1 MFGCLAPLHLAHLT
15 PNCEALPPWQSWQP
29 MRDEAGSLPA
39 PHLWQ
44 RGVVLVLCLPALHG
58 TQADLFTAT
67 SSPEL
72 HGVHTFLTTSN
83 FSLFLHSLHAVFSAL
98 GAEPLGQRLHSLP
111 FVEDRPAL
119 SVVRAGSRNGS

>member
-1 MFGCLAPLHLAHLT
+1 
-15 PNCEALPPWQSWQP
+15 

-44 RGVVLVLCLPALHG
+44 RGVFLVLCLPALHG

-83 FSLFLHSLHAVFSAL
+83 FSLSLHSLHVVLSAL

-111 FVEDRPAL
+111 FAEDRPAL
-119 SVVRAGSRNGS
+119 QVMRADGS